1 MAGVTDENV
10 WMALPIEGE
19 MAESQRG
26 SVNNKNNMKQTA
38 ILLLH
43 CPDKQG
49 IITEITKFITDNNGN
64 IIYLDQYV
72 DHVEE
77 HFFMRVEWTLENFLV
92 PAEKLEEYIR
102 TLYAQRYDMQFSL
115 YFNNVRPRMALFVS
129 KMNHCLYDL
138 LARYQAGEL
147 NVDIPCIV
155 SNHEDLRPVA
165 EQFGIPYYVWKIEKD
180 WSNKREVE
188 QAEMELLKEKR
199 VTFIVLARYMQI
211 ISDEMIKAYPNK
223 IINIH
228 HSFLP
233 AFIGAKPYHQAYQ
246 RGVKIIGATSH
257 YVTADLDAGPI
268 IEQDV
273 VRITHKDTPETL
285 VLKGKD
291 LEKIVLSRA
300 VKKHVERKIL
310 TYKNKTII
318 FS

>member
-1 MAGVTDENV
+1 MHPLLLFCIFATTLTMQMQD
-10 WMALPIEGE
+10 
-19 MAESQRG
+19 
-26 SVNNKNNMKQTA
+26 MKPTA

-43 CPDKQG
+43 CPDEQG
-49 IITEITKFITDNNGN
+49 IISEVTKFITDNQGN
-64 IIYLDQYV
+64 IVYLDQYV
-72 DHVEE
+72 DREDGM
-77 HFFMRVEWTLENFLV
+77 FFMRIEWELKNFTI
-92 PAEKLEEYIR
+92 PREKIYEYID
-102 TLYAQRYDMQFSL
+102 TLYSQRYNMTFNL
-115 YFNNVRPRMALFVS
+115 YFNDERPRMAIFVS
-129 KMNHCLYDL
+129 KMSHCLYDL
-138 LARYQAGEL
+138 LARYKAGEW

-155 SNHEDLRPVA
+155 SNHEDLRYVA
-165 EQFGIPYYVWKIEKD
+165 EQFNIPYYVWSIKKD
-180 WSNKREVE
+180 HSNKEEVE
-188 QAEMELLKEKR
+188 KAEMELLKKEK

-211 ISDEMIKAYPNK
+211 ITDGMISAYPHK

-233 AFIGAKPYHQAYQ
+233 AFIGAKPYHQARE

-273 VRITHKDTPETL
+273 TRITHKDTPESL

-300 VKKHVERKIL
+300 VTKHIERKIL
-310 TYKNKTII
+310 TYNNKTII

>member
-1 MAGVTDENV
+1 MQD
-10 WMALPIEGE
+10 
-19 MAESQRG
+19 
-26 SVNNKNNMKQTA
+26 MKPTA

-43 CPDKQG
+43 CPDEQG
-49 IITEITKFITDNNGN
+49 IISEVTKFITDNQGN
-64 IIYLDQYV
+64 IVYLDQYV
-72 DHVEE
+72 DREDGM
-77 HFFMRVEWTLENFLV
+77 FFMRIEWELKNFTI
-92 PAEKLEEYIR
+92 PREKIYEYID
-102 TLYAQRYDMQFSL
+102 TLYSQRYKMTFNL
-115 YFNNVRPRMALFVS
+115 YFNDERPRMAIFVS
-129 KMNHCLYDL
+129 KMSHCLYDL
-138 LARYQAGEL
+138 LARYKAGEW

-155 SNHEDLRPVA
+155 SNHEDLRYVA
-165 EQFGIPYYVWKIEKD
+165 EQFNIPYYVWSIKKD
-180 WSNKREVE
+180 HSNKEEVE
-188 QAEMELLKEKR
+188 KAEMELLKKEK

-211 ISDEMIKAYPNK
+211 ITDGMISAYPHN

-233 AFIGAKPYHQAYQ
+233 AFIGAKPYHQAWE

-273 VRITHKDTPETL
+273 TRITHKDTPESL

-300 VKKHVERKIL
+300 VTKHIERKIL
-310 TYKNKTII
+310 TYNNKTII

>member
-1 MAGVTDENV
+1 MQD
-10 WMALPIEGE
+10 
-19 MAESQRG
+19 
-26 SVNNKNNMKQTA
+26 MKPTA

-43 CPDKQG
+43 CPDEQG
-49 IITEITKFITDNNGN
+49 IISEVTKFITDTQGN
-64 IIYLDQYV
+64 IVYLDQYV
-72 DHVEE
+72 DREDGM
-77 HFFMRVEWTLENFLV
+77 FFMRIEWELKNFTI
-92 PAEKLEEYIR
+92 PREKIYEYID
-102 TLYAQRYDMQFSL
+102 TLYSQRYKMTFNL
-115 YFNNVRPRMALFVS
+115 YFNDERPRMAIFVS
-129 KMNHCLYDL
+129 KMSHCLYDL
-138 LARYQAGEL
+138 LARYKAGEW

-155 SNHEDLRPVA
+155 SNHEDLRYVA
-165 EQFGIPYYVWKIEKD
+165 EQFNIPYYVWSIKKD
-180 WSNKREVE
+180 HSNKEEVE
-188 QAEMELLKEKR
+188 KAEMELLKKEK

-211 ISDEMIKAYPNK
+211 ITDGMISAYPHK

-233 AFIGAKPYHQAYQ
+233 AFIGAKPYHQAWE

-273 VRITHKDTPETL
+273 TRITHKDTPESL

-300 VKKHVERKIL
+300 VTKHIERKIL
-310 TYKNKTII
+310 TYNNKTII